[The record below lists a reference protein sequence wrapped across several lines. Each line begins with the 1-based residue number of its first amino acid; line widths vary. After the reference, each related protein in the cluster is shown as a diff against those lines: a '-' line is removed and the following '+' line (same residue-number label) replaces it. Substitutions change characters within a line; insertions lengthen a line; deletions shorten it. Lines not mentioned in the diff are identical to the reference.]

1 VGVGVEIPVFD
12 GFLTS
17 AKVAEARARIN
28 QLKQRKLQLRE
39 GIGLQ
44 IRDLFLEVGAA
55 EKVCQATRDAA
66 NAAEQDRDL
75 TVRAYQSG
83 LVSTEKVIRAQLQE
97 ALVTAARDKAIY
109 DHRAL
114 QSSID
119 LVVGKSVQA
128 EFSSGH

>member
-1 VGVGVEIPVFD
+1 
-12 GFLTS
+12 
-17 AKVAEARARIN
+17 
-28 QLKQRKLQLRE
+28 
-39 GIGLQ
+39 
-44 IRDLFLEVGAA
+44 
-55 EKVCQATRDAA
+55 
-66 NAAEQDRDL
+66 
-75 TVRAYQSG
+75 